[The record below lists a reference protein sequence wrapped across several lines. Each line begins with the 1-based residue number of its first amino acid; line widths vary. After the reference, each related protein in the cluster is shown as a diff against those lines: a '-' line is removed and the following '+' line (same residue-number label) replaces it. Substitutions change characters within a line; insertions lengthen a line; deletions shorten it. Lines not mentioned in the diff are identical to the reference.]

1 MKSIA
6 IGTAVLLSGGLL
18 WLGQSQHLH
27 GGSTGGSG
35 GMGDARAGGVGA
47 GMVALEG
54 GSHGLSCHNAA
65 ALAGLTPV
73 TAALAGL
80 SPEDVERCLDAVLE
94 CEALN
99 ELSGALQDLDDAHGR
114 LRTLD
119 RRVMGG
125 DADQDAAAQRAA
137 VLAEIAG
144 LESAIAAGRAGI
156 FATIAGELTQ
166 GQAELLERVRANAR
180 WRVPDH
186 YRVLAA
192 SESEWRV
199 IERAFRRHE
208 AAIAQ
213 EESLDQHSA
222 GVLEAVESH
231 AEVIAAALRLAA
243 MEELEAAFTSLE

>member
-35 GMGDARAGGVGA
+35 GMGDARAGRVGA

-80 SPEDVERCLDAVLE
+80 SPEDVERCLGAVLE
-94 CEALN
+94 CETLD
-99 ELSGALQDLDDAHGR
+99 ELGEALQDLDDAHRR
-114 LRTLD
+114 LRILD

-125 DADQDAAAQRAA
+125 DADQDAAAQRAV

-156 FATIAGELTQ
+156 LATIAGELTQ
-166 GQAELLERVRANAR
+166 GQAEMLNLVRANAR

-199 IERAFRRHE
+199 IERAFRRSE
-208 AAIAQ
+208 AAAAQ
-213 EESLDQHSA
+213 DESLDHESA
-222 GVLEAVESH
+222 QILDAICSH
-231 AEVIAAALRLAA
+231 PEVIAAAARLMAV
-243 MEELEAAFTSLE
+243 EGLSQAFEQQQ